1 MGNEYAVVGTM
12 SGTSLDGLDI
22 VVSKFI
28 QDQESE
34 EWKGHIQSFCSIAIP
49 MSWQSRIRGLH
60 TALATEWHQ
69 ASVDWAAWC
78 AGCIRESVDLAEVD
92 LVVFSGQTVFHRPSS
107 GWTGQLGNGATM
119 YAGLNQQ
126 VPVVCDLRSLDVALG
141 GQGAPLIPVV
151 DALLFGQYETCLNLG
166 GFANVS
172 ATSPEDGRRIA
183 HDIGP
188 CNLVLNHFAERLG
201 KPYDTEGKLAAQGS
215 VQEELW
221 RQWMALPYHQK
232 PPPKSLG
239 TEWLEA
245 SFWPVLN
252 AWEREHSSRVQDLL
266 ATTSAYIASL
276 VRLAINGKSTLI
288 TGGGAHNKSLVAAL
302 KAPASEFILGP
313 EVKVIMADQELNDG
327 KEAHG
332 FGFLGLLR
340 ALGQDNVWES
350 VTGSRSDHLGG
361 ALWGSFD
368 RRGT

>member
-1 MGNEYAVVGTM
+1 MGSQYAVVGTM

-28 QDQESE
+28 QDEESK
-34 EWKGHIQSFCSIAIP
+34 EWEGHIQSFCSIAIP
-49 MSWQSRIRGLH
+49 MIWQSRIRGLQ
-60 TALATEWHQ
+60 TALATEWLQ

-78 AGCIRESVDLAEVD
+78 ADCIRESVDLAEVD

-107 GWTGQLGNGATM
+107 GWTGQLGNGATL
-119 YAGLNQQ
+119 YAGLNRE

-172 ATSPEDGRRIA
+172 STSTEDGRRIA
-183 HDIGP
+183 HDVGP
-188 CNLVLNHFAERLG
+188 CNLVLNHFAERVG
-201 KPYDTEGKLAAQGS
+201 KSYDAGGELAAQGS

-221 RQWMALPYHQK
+221 RQWMAMPYHQK

-245 SFWPVLN
+245 SFWPVLR
-252 AWEREHSSRVQDLL
+252 AWEREHSTSVQDLL
-266 ATTSAYIASL
+266 ATASAYIASI
-276 VRLAINGKSTLI
+276 VRLTINGKSTLI
-288 TGGGAHNKSLVAAL
+288 TGGGAHNQSLIAAL
-302 KAPASEFILGP
+302 MAPASEFILGP
-313 EVKVIMADQELNDG
+313 EVKVIVADQELTDG

-350 VTGSRSDHLGG
+350 VTGSRLDHSGG